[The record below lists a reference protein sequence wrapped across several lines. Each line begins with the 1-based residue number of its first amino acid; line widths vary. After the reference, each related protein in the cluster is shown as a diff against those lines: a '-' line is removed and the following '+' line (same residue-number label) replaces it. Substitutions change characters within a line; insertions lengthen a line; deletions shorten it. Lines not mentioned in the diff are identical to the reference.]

1 MKKKMSKKSVIA
13 SFVAIMASVVLLFG
27 ATQISSAKAQDE
39 VTPVATWTLKA
50 ADGSGYNDPGQTNRK
65 VKEICGAAL
74 TVSDMMFWDSATNT
88 IGKGAPSGYPI
99 CSVSTNRVGA
109 SPTITFTNQGIS
121 LKNADGSWKGIVVRV
136 YAHLTTDKSAY
147 YTENGGIRLYGADD
161 DGTNNSGYMIPA
173 DIPQDQW
180 VYLEIP
186 GEYLADQNGDFSGFA
201 VGSNVVGG
209 ASGAEGKKMYAGGN
223 WSAEGSYVLFDTFSV
238 NFYVVTFR
246 DGDTVTQQ
254 LIAENGKAEQPSTI
268 PTKEGYTLLGWYDE
282 SGKKVDLTAGV
293 KKSCT
298 LTAKWQPTGGVLEA
312 KSGGVYGYSD
322 ASNANRKVKEIC
334 GAALTVSDMM
344 FWDSA
349 TNTIGKG
356 APSGYPICSVSTNRV
371 GASPTI
377 TFTNQGISLKNA
389 DGSWKG
395 IVVRVY
401 AHLTTDKSAYYTENG
416 GIRLYGADD
425 DGTNNSGYMIPAD
438 IPQDQ
443 WVYLEIPGE
452 YLADQNGDFS
462 GFAVGSNVVGGAS
475 GEEGKKMYAGGSWS
489 AEGSYILFDT
499 FTVGSNL
506 VEFHDGDTVTQQLI
520 AENGKAIAPEAKR
533 KASDETYHYTF
544 DGWYNGEQ
552 KWNFEDAVTASMTLE
567 CRYVGEAHVY
577 GEGVI
582 TPPTQTEKG
591 YTTYTCTCGH
601 SYRGD
606 ETETLP
612 ADETLVNI
620 YGTSLSVEDRIGL
633 NIYVDKLTEKE
644 VFMLVTTSNGEE
656 RVAHRD
662 IKSGYYRYT
671 IYLPAQDYAK
681 EVAFRF
687 VDEDGSQSKTYRYSI
702 KAYAEQAKNNPSVD
716 ENTKAVID
724 AMEGYA
730 TLAKAYFNDEQA
742 TVPETVENVQNAVFD
757 TYTVATEGSLPAGV
771 SVKGITLIF
780 NSEITLRLYCVF
792 DESVNASDIAVTVNG
807 TAAEWQEKTID
818 GVKYRYVDCSGIAA
832 ADLGSVIAFKV
843 GNCTISCSALS
854 YANVILK
861 NGTQNEMLINTLKAL
876 YLYHNACK
884 TCFTK

>member
-1 MKKKMSKKSVIA
+1 MIKTMSKKSVIA
-13 SFVAIMASVVLLFG
+13 SFGAIMASVVFLFG
-27 ATQISSAKAQDE
+27 VTRISAAKAQE
-39 VTPVATWTLKA
+39 AVTPVATWRAAVEMTDYQLTEDKVDMVNGKNFLGTSLLASNTTSAGTHMTYGVSTTADVIKSHYQVNLLQNTAKAFRTDFNTLVVRVYAHLTNDGSAYTILNGGGGIRIYAANDTRESNSGYMIPTDIAQNQWVDLYISGTDLDRFAGTQSVFTGFTVGSDGISGSNVIGGNGWGFTDSNAWIAFDSFTAYDEYYVTFDDGKTKTGQLVSADTPITAPAAEKEGYTLLGWYDENGVKVDLSAGVKNSCTLTAKWQPADGTLKA
-50 ADGSGYNDPGQTNRK
+50 ADGSGYNDDGQTNRK

-74 TVSDMMFWDSATNT
+74 TVSDMMFWDSATNVHVNRAD
-88 IGKGAPSGYPI
+88 APAGYPI
-99 CSVSTNRVGA
+99 YSVSTNHAGA
-109 SPTITFTNQGIS
+109 SPTITFGGPVLL
-121 LKNADGSWKGIVVRV
+121 LKNADGSWKSIVVRV

-173 DIPQDQW
+173 NIPQDQW

-201 VGSNVVGG
+201 VGSNV
-209 ASGAEGKKMYAGGN
+209 K
-223 WSAEGSYVLFDTFSV
+223 
-238 NFYVVTFR
+238 
-246 DGDTVTQQ
+246 
-254 LIAENGKAEQPSTI
+254 
-268 PTKEGYTLLGWYDE
+268 
-282 SGKKVDLTAGV
+282 
-293 KKSCT
+293 
-298 LTAKWQPTGGVLEA
+298 
-312 KSGGVYGYSD
+312 
-322 ASNANRKVKEIC
+322 
-334 GAALTVSDMM
+334 
-344 FWDSA
+344 
-349 TNTIGKG
+349 
-356 APSGYPICSVSTNRV
+356 
-371 GASPTI
+371 
-377 TFTNQGISLKNA
+377 
-389 DGSWKG
+389 
-395 IVVRVY
+395 
-401 AHLTTDKSAYYTENG
+401 
-416 GIRLYGADD
+416 
-425 DGTNNSGYMIPAD
+425 
-438 IPQDQ
+438 
-443 WVYLEIPGE
+443 
-452 YLADQNGDFS
+452 
-462 GFAVGSNVVGGAS
+462 GGAS
-475 GEEGKKMYAGGSWS
+475 GEEGKKMYPGGSWE
-489 AEGSYILFDT
+489 AQGSYVLFDT

-520 AENGKAIAPEAKR
+520 AENGKAIAPEAKG
-533 KASDETYHYTF
+533 KAFDETYHYTF

-552 KWNFEDAVTASMTLE
+552 KWNFADAVTASMTLE

-591 YTTYTCTCGH
+591 YMTYMCTCGH

-656 RVAHRD
+656 RVAYRD

-687 VDEDGSQSKTYRYSI
+687 VDGDGSQSKMYRYSI

-724 AMEGYA
+724 AMEDYA

-742 TVPETVENVQNAVFD
+742 TVPETVANIQNAVFD

-771 SVKGITLIF
+771 SVKGITLIL

-832 ADLGSVIAFKV
+832 ADLGSVIAFKI
-843 GNCTISCSALS
+843 GDCTISCSALS
-854 YANVILK
+854 YGKIIANDESADSL
-861 NGTQNEMLINTLKAL
+861 LINTLKAL
-876 YLYHNACK
+876 YLYHKKCAV
-884 TCFTK
+884 CFAQ

>member
-1 MKKKMSKKSVIA
+1 MIKTMSKKSVIA
-13 SFVAIMASVVLLFG
+13 SFGAIMASVVFLFG
-27 ATQISSAKAQDE
+27 ATRISAAKAQE
-39 VTPVATWTLKA
+39 AVTPVATWRAAVEMTDYQLTEDKVDMVNGKNFLGTSLLASNTTSAGTHMTYGVSTTADVIKSHYQVNLLQNTAKAFRTDFNTLVVRVYAHLTNDGSAYTILNGGGGIRIYAANDTRESNSGYMIPTDIAQNQWVDLYISGTDLDRFAGTQSVFTGFTVGSDGISGSNVIGGNGWGFTDSNAWIAFDSFTAYDEYYVTFDDGKTKTGQLVSADTPITAPAAEKEGYTLLGWYDENGVKVDLSAGVKNSCTLTAKWQPADGTLKA
-50 ADGSGYNDPGQTNRK
+50 ADGSGYNDDGQTNRK

-74 TVSDMMFWDSATNT
+74 TVSDMMFWDSATNVHVNRAD
-88 IGKGAPSGYPI
+88 APAGYPI
-99 CSVSTNRVGA
+99 YSVSTNHAGA
-109 SPTITFTNQGIS
+109 SPTITFGGPVLL
-121 LKNADGSWKGIVVRV
+121 LKNADGSWKSIVVRV

-173 DIPQDQW
+173 NIPQDQW

-201 VGSNVVGG
+201 VGSNV
-209 ASGAEGKKMYAGGN
+209 K
-223 WSAEGSYVLFDTFSV
+223 
-238 NFYVVTFR
+238 
-246 DGDTVTQQ
+246 
-254 LIAENGKAEQPSTI
+254 
-268 PTKEGYTLLGWYDE
+268 
-282 SGKKVDLTAGV
+282 
-293 KKSCT
+293 
-298 LTAKWQPTGGVLEA
+298 
-312 KSGGVYGYSD
+312 
-322 ASNANRKVKEIC
+322 
-334 GAALTVSDMM
+334 
-344 FWDSA
+344 
-349 TNTIGKG
+349 
-356 APSGYPICSVSTNRV
+356 
-371 GASPTI
+371 
-377 TFTNQGISLKNA
+377 
-389 DGSWKG
+389 
-395 IVVRVY
+395 
-401 AHLTTDKSAYYTENG
+401 
-416 GIRLYGADD
+416 
-425 DGTNNSGYMIPAD
+425 
-438 IPQDQ
+438 
-443 WVYLEIPGE
+443 
-452 YLADQNGDFS
+452 
-462 GFAVGSNVVGGAS
+462 GGAS
-475 GEEGKKMYAGGSWS
+475 GEEGKKMYEGGSWA
-489 AEGSYILFDT
+489 AEGSYVLFDT

-520 AENGKAIAPEAKR
+520 AENGKAIAPEAKG
-533 KASDETYHYTF
+533 KAFDKTYHYTF

-591 YTTYTCTCGH
+591 YMTYTCTCGH

-656 RVAHRD
+656 RVAYRD

-687 VDEDGSQSKTYRYSI
+687 VDGDGSQSKMYRYSI

-724 AMEGYA
+724 AMEDYA

-742 TVPETVENVQNAVFD
+742 TVPETVANIQNAVFD

-771 SVKGITLIF
+771 SVKGITLIL

-807 TAAEWQEKTID
+807 TAVEWQEKTID

-832 ADLGSVIAFKV
+832 ADLGSVIAFKI
-843 GNCTISCSALS
+843 GDCTISCSALS
-854 YANVILK
+854 YGKIIANDESADSL
-861 NGTQNEMLINTLKAL
+861 LINTLKAL
-876 YLYHNACK
+876 YLYHKKCAV
-884 TCFTK
+884 CFAQ

>member
-13 SFVAIMASVVLLFG
+13 SFVAIMASVLLLFG

-254 LIAENGKAEQPSTI
+254 LIAENGKA
-268 PTKEGYTLLGWYDE
+268 
-282 SGKKVDLTAGV
+282 
-293 KKSCT
+293 
-298 LTAKWQPTGGVLEA
+298 
-312 KSGGVYGYSD
+312 
-322 ASNANRKVKEIC
+322 
-334 GAALTVSDMM
+334 
-344 FWDSA
+344 
-349 TNTIGKG
+349 
-356 APSGYPICSVSTNRV
+356 
-371 GASPTI
+371 
-377 TFTNQGISLKNA
+377 
-389 DGSWKG
+389 
-395 IVVRVY
+395 
-401 AHLTTDKSAYYTENG
+401 
-416 GIRLYGADD
+416 
-425 DGTNNSGYMIPAD
+425 
-438 IPQDQ
+438 
-443 WVYLEIPGE
+443 
-452 YLADQNGDFS
+452 
-462 GFAVGSNVVGGAS
+462 
-475 GEEGKKMYAGGSWS
+475 
-489 AEGSYILFDT
+489 
-499 FTVGSNL
+499 
-506 VEFHDGDTVTQQLI
+506 
-520 AENGKAIAPEAKR
+520 IAPEAKG
-533 KASDETYHYTF
+533 KAFDETYHYTF

-612 ADETLVNI
+612 AGCNRFPLPMKR
-620 YGTSLSVEDRIGL
+620 LSIF
-633 NIYVDKLTEKE
+633 TA
-644 VFMLVTTSNGEE
+644 
-656 RVAHRD
+656 RV
-662 IKSGYYRYT
+662 Y
-671 IYLPAQDYAK
+671 
-681 EVAFRF
+681 
-687 VDEDGSQSKTYRYSI
+687 
-702 KAYAEQAKNNPSVD
+702 PSM
-716 ENTKAVID
+716 IR
-724 AMEGYA
+724 
-730 TLAKAYFNDEQA
+730 
-742 TVPETVENVQNAVFD
+742 
-757 TYTVATEGSLPAGV
+757 
-771 SVKGITLIF
+771 SV
-780 NSEITLRLYCVF
+780 
-792 DESVNASDIAVTVNG
+792 
-807 TAAEWQEKTID
+807 
-818 GVKYRYVDCSGIAA
+818 
-832 ADLGSVIAFKV
+832 
-843 GNCTISCSALS
+843 
-854 YANVILK
+854 
-861 NGTQNEMLINTLKAL
+861 
-876 YLYHNACK
+876 
-884 TCFTK
+884 

>member
-1 MKKKMSKKSVIA
+1 MRKMMSKKSVIA
-13 SFVAIMASVVLLFG
+13 SFVAIMASVVFLFG
-27 ATQISSAKAQDE
+27 ATRISAAKAQE
-39 VTPVATWTLKA
+39 AVTPVATWRAAVEMTDYQLTEDKVDMVNGKNFLGTSLLASNTTSAGTHMTYGVSTTADVIKSHYQVNLLQNTTKAFRTDFNTLVVRVYAHLTNGGSAYTVLNGGGGIRIYAANDTRESNSGYMIPTDIAQDQWVDLYISGTDLDRFAGTQSVFTGFTVGSDGISGSNVIIGNGWGFTDSNAWIAFDSFTAYDEYYVTFDDGKTKTGQLVSADTPITAPAAEKEGYTLLGWYDENGVKVDLTAGVKNSCTLTAKWQPADGTLKA
-50 ADGSGYNDPGQTNRK
+50 ADGSGYNDGGQTNRK

-74 TVSDMMFWDSATNT
+74 TVSDMMFWKSASDVTGP
-88 IGKGAPSGYPI
+88 IRPVALSGYPI
-99 CSVSTNRVGA
+99 YSASTNHVGA
-109 SPTITFTNQGIS
+109 SPTITFGGPVLL
-121 LKNADGSWKGIVVRV
+121 LKNADGSWKSIVVRV

-147 YTENGGIRLYGADD
+147 YTEKGGIRLYGADD

-173 DIPQDQW
+173 NIPQDQW

-186 GEYLADQNGDFSGFA
+186 GEYLADKNGDFIGFA
-201 VGSNVVGG
+201 VGSNVKDG
-209 ASGAEGKKMYAGGN
+209 ASGK
-223 WSAEGSYVLFDTFSV
+223 
-238 NFYVVTFR
+238 
-246 DGDTVTQQ
+246 
-254 LIAENGKAEQPSTI
+254 
-268 PTKEGYTLLGWYDE
+268 
-282 SGKKVDLTAGV
+282 
-293 KKSCT
+293 
-298 LTAKWQPTGGVLEA
+298 
-312 KSGGVYGYSD
+312 
-322 ASNANRKVKEIC
+322 
-334 GAALTVSDMM
+334 
-344 FWDSA
+344 
-349 TNTIGKG
+349 
-356 APSGYPICSVSTNRV
+356 
-371 GASPTI
+371 
-377 TFTNQGISLKNA
+377 
-389 DGSWKG
+389 
-395 IVVRVY
+395 
-401 AHLTTDKSAYYTENG
+401 
-416 GIRLYGADD
+416 
-425 DGTNNSGYMIPAD
+425 
-438 IPQDQ
+438 
-443 WVYLEIPGE
+443 
-452 YLADQNGDFS
+452 
-462 GFAVGSNVVGGAS
+462 
-475 GEEGKKMYAGGSWS
+475 EGKKMYAGGSWA
-489 AEGSYILFDT
+489 AEGSYVLFDT

-520 AENGKAIAPEAKR
+520 AENGKAIAPEAKG
-533 KASDETYHYTF
+533 KAFDETYHYTF

-567 CRYVGEAHVY
+567 CRYVGKVHVY

-656 RVAHRD
+656 RVAFRD
-662 IKSGYYRYT
+662 KKSGYYRYT

-724 AMEGYA
+724 AMEDYA

-792 DESVNASDIAVTVNG
+792 DESVNASNIAVTVNG
-807 TAAEWQEKTID
+807 TAAKWQEKTID

-843 GNCTISCSALS
+843 GDCTISCSALS

-884 TCFTK
+884 TCFAK

>member
-1 MKKKMSKKSVIA
+1 MRKMMSKKSVIA
-13 SFVAIMASVVLLFG
+13 SFVAIMASVVFLFG
-27 ATQISSAKAQDE
+27 ATRISAAKAQDE
-39 VTPVATWTLKA
+39 VTPVATWTLTEANGVSQVYGISNDSKMKEVCGISGTDPANAELFLEPNAMLWDQHTSAYGDGGVSVVYCPSSNYAAKAIYTVAYKGNFATKKIGVDINTLVVRLYAHLTANGLAYDTSKGGIRLYAHDATGESNSGYMIPADIEQNKWVDIVISGQSLAELADSNGYFSGFTAGNAKVNGLLPNNGTWLDDGSSWIAFDSFTGYGEYYVTFDDGVNKTSQFVAADTPITAPAAEKEGYTVLGWYDESGEKVDLTAGVKKSCTLTAKWQPADGTLKA
-50 ADGSGYNDPGQTNRK
+50 ADGSGYGDGGQTNRK

-74 TVSDMMFWDSATNT
+74 TVPDMMFWDSATDVHVNRAD
-88 IGKGAPSGYPI
+88 APAGYPI
-99 CSVSTNRVGA
+99 YSVSTNHAGA
-109 SPTITFTNQGIS
+109 S
-121 LKNADGSWKGIVVRV
+121 IVVRV

-173 DIPQDQW
+173 NIPQDQW
-180 VYLEIP
+180 VYLEMP

-201 VGSNVVGG
+201 VGSNVAGG
-209 ASGAEGKKMYAGGN
+209 ALGK
-223 WSAEGSYVLFDTFSV
+223 
-238 NFYVVTFR
+238 
-246 DGDTVTQQ
+246 
-254 LIAENGKAEQPSTI
+254 
-268 PTKEGYTLLGWYDE
+268 
-282 SGKKVDLTAGV
+282 
-293 KKSCT
+293 
-298 LTAKWQPTGGVLEA
+298 
-312 KSGGVYGYSD
+312 
-322 ASNANRKVKEIC
+322 
-334 GAALTVSDMM
+334 
-344 FWDSA
+344 
-349 TNTIGKG
+349 
-356 APSGYPICSVSTNRV
+356 
-371 GASPTI
+371 
-377 TFTNQGISLKNA
+377 
-389 DGSWKG
+389 
-395 IVVRVY
+395 
-401 AHLTTDKSAYYTENG
+401 
-416 GIRLYGADD
+416 
-425 DGTNNSGYMIPAD
+425 
-438 IPQDQ
+438 
-443 WVYLEIPGE
+443 
-452 YLADQNGDFS
+452 
-462 GFAVGSNVVGGAS
+462 
-475 GEEGKKMYAGGSWS
+475 EGKKMYAGGSWS
-489 AEGSYILFDT
+489 AEGSYVLFDT

-506 VEFHDGDTVTQQLI
+506 VEFHDGDAVTQQLI
-520 AENGKAIAPEAKR
+520 AENGKAIEPEAKG
-533 KASDETYHYTF
+533 KAFDETYHYTF
-544 DGWYNGEQ
+544 GGWYNGEQ

-633 NIYVDKLTEKE
+633 NIYVDKLTEKK

-724 AMEGYA
+724 AMEDYA

-742 TVPETVENVQNAVFD
+742 TVPETVANVQNAVFD
-757 TYTVATEGSLPAGV
+757 TYTVATEGSLSAGV

-843 GNCTISCSALS
+843 GDCTISCSALS

-884 TCFTK
+884 TCFAK

>member
-1 MKKKMSKKSVIA
+1 MINGGVFMRKMMSKKSVIA
-13 SFVAIMASVVLLFG
+13 SFVAIMASVVFIFG
-27 ATQISSAKAQDE
+27 ATRISAAKAQE
-39 VTPVATWTLKA
+39 TVTPVATWTLKAENTDYTVTQHTMTEVCGISGGALQTDAMLWRQDTSASSDTSTNLIYSPSIALTAAGALYAVHFTQNADKKIGTDINTVVVKLYAHLTADGSAYSTANGGIRLYAPDDTGANNSGYMIPGDIAQNQWVDLIISGEDLVKLSDSNGCFSGFTAGNAAVSNLRPNNGYGYTDDNSWIAFDSFTGYSEYYVTFDDGVNKTSQFVAADTKITAPAAEKEGYTLLGWYDESGKKVDLTAGVKKSCTLTAKWQPAEGTLKA
-50 ADGSGYNDPGQTNRK
+50 ADGSGYNDAGQTNRK

-74 TVSDMMFWDSATNT
+74 TVQDMMFWKSSTDVSRAD
-88 IGKGAPSGYPI
+88 APSGYPI
-99 CSVSTNRVGA
+99 YSVSTNHAGA
-109 SPTITFTNQGIS
+109 SPTITFGGPALS
-121 LKNADGSWKGIVVRV
+121 LKNADGSWKSIVVRV

-173 DIPQDQW
+173 NIPQDQW

-186 GEYLADQNGDFSGFA
+186 GEYLADQSGDFSGFA
-201 VGSNVVGG
+201 VGSNV
-209 ASGAEGKKMYAGGN
+209 A
-223 WSAEGSYVLFDTFSV
+223 
-238 NFYVVTFR
+238 
-246 DGDTVTQQ
+246 
-254 LIAENGKAEQPSTI
+254 
-268 PTKEGYTLLGWYDE
+268 
-282 SGKKVDLTAGV
+282 
-293 KKSCT
+293 
-298 LTAKWQPTGGVLEA
+298 
-312 KSGGVYGYSD
+312 
-322 ASNANRKVKEIC
+322 
-334 GAALTVSDMM
+334 
-344 FWDSA
+344 
-349 TNTIGKG
+349 
-356 APSGYPICSVSTNRV
+356 
-371 GASPTI
+371 
-377 TFTNQGISLKNA
+377 
-389 DGSWKG
+389 
-395 IVVRVY
+395 
-401 AHLTTDKSAYYTENG
+401 
-416 GIRLYGADD
+416 
-425 DGTNNSGYMIPAD
+425 
-438 IPQDQ
+438 
-443 WVYLEIPGE
+443 
-452 YLADQNGDFS
+452 
-462 GFAVGSNVVGGAS
+462 GGAS

-489 AEGSYILFDT
+489 AEGSYVLFDT

-520 AENGKAIAPEAKR
+520 AENGKAIALEAKG
-533 KASDETYHYTF
+533 KAFDETYHYTF

-552 KWNFEDAVTASMTLE
+552 KWNFEDAVTASMNLE

-633 NIYVDKLTEKE
+633 NIYVDKLTERE

-656 RVAHRD
+656 RVAFRD
-662 IKSGYYRYT
+662 KKSRYYRYT

-724 AMEGYA
+724 AMEDYA

-742 TVPETVENVQNAVFD
+742 TVPETVANVQNAVFD

-792 DESVNASDIAVTVNG
+792 DENVNAGDIAVTVNG

-843 GNCTISCSALS
+843 GDCTISCSALS

-884 TCFTK
+884 TCFAK

>member
-1 MKKKMSKKSVIA
+1 MINGGLFMGKTMSKKSVIA
-13 SFVAIMASVVLLFG
+13 SFVAIMASVVFIFG
-27 ATQISSAKAQDE
+27 ATRISAAKAQE
-39 VTPVATWTLKA
+39 TVTPVATWRA
-50 ADGSGYNDPGQTNRK
+50 AVEMTDYQLTEDKVDMVNGKNVLGTSLLASQTTP
-65 VKEICGAAL
+65 A
-74 TVSDMMFWDSATNT
+74 
-88 IGKGAPSGYPI
+88 GKHMTYG
-99 CSVSTNRVGA
+99 VST
-109 SPTITFTNQGIS
+109 T
-121 LKNADGSWKGIVVRV
+121 ADVIKSHYQVNLLQNTAKAFRTDFNTLVVRV
-136 YAHLTTDKSAY
+136 YAHLTNDGSAY
-147 YTENGGIRLYGADD
+147 TVLNGGGGIRIYAAND
-161 DGTNNSGYMIPA
+161 TRESNSGYMIPT
-173 DIPQDQW
+173 DIAQNKW
-180 VYLEIP
+180 VELYI
-186 GEYLADQNGDFSGFA
+186 SGTDLDRFA
-201 VGSNVVGG
+201 GTQSVFTGFTVGSDGISGGGSNVI
-209 ASGAEGKKMYAGGN
+209 EGNGWEFTDDKA
-223 WSAEGSYVLFDTFSV
+223 WIAFDTFTA
-238 NFYVVTFR
+238 YDEYYVTFD
-246 DGDTVTQQ
+246 DGKTKTGQLVSADTPITAPA
-254 LIAENGKAEQPSTI
+254 AE
-268 PTKEGYTLLGWYDE
+268 KEGYTLLGWYDE

-334 GAALTVSDMM
+334 GAALTVKDMM
-344 FWDSA
+344 FWSSA
-349 TNTIGKG
+349 DGDIGKG
-356 APSGYPICSVSTNRV
+356 APSGYPIYSVSTNKI

-377 TFTNQGISLKNA
+377 YFGNEGLSLKKEN
-389 DGSWKG
+389 GEWREV
-395 IVVRVY
+395 VVRVY
-401 AHLTTDKSAYYTENG
+401 AHLTTDKSAYYTEKG

-425 DGTNNSGYMIPAD
+425 DGTNNSGYMLPAD
-438 IPQDQ
+438 IVQDE

-475 GEEGKKMYAGGSWS
+475 GAEGKKMYEGGNWL
-489 AEGSYILFDT
+489 AEGSYVLFDT

-520 AENGKAIAPEAKR
+520 AENGKAIAPEAKG
-533 KASDETYHYTF
+533 KAFDETYHYTF

-567 CRYVGEAHVY
+567 SRYVGEAHVY

-633 NIYVDKLTEKE
+633 NIYVNKLTEKD

-671 IYLPAQDYAK
+671 IYVPAQDYAK
-681 EVAFRF
+681 EVAFTF
-687 VDEDGSQSKTYRYSI
+687 VDEDGSRSKTYRYSI

-716 ENTKAVID
+716 ENTKAVIA
-724 AMEGYA
+724 AMEDYA

-742 TVPETVENVQNAVFD
+742 TVPETVANIQNAVFD
-757 TYTVATEGSLPAGV
+757 TYTVATGGSLPAGV

-807 TAAEWQEKTID
+807 TAAKWQEKTID
-818 GVKYRYVDCSGIAA
+818 GVKYHYVDFSGIAA
-832 ADLGSVIAFKV
+832 ADLDSVIVFKI
-843 GNCTISCSALS
+843 GDCTVSCSALS

-861 NGTQNEMLINTLKAL
+861 NGTQNETLINTLKAL

-884 TCFTK
+884 TCFAK